1 MPVLK
6 IDRHNKIE
14 QELRSKGSVLIY
26 PLSKKLFCSEETIR
40 RDLNEM
46 EKENK
51 LCRIHGGAYLP
62 ETYAKGIPIQLR
74 ESYLV
79 KEKEL
84 MARHIIEFHIK
95 EKDFLMLDSSSTC
108 LTLAKELLLTNMRL
122 TIITNSLRIC
132 NLCNESSSNIKLT
145 CLGGTLSGTNSSFV
159 GYETTD
165 TLQSFIADK
174 SFISCPS
181 IDINYGLVDNNS
193 DEGMVRACMLK
204 QSRQRFLIVDH
215 TKFSESTNVIFADL
229 SNIDV
234 IVTDKKPTSKWEKK
248 CLELNIKME
257 YI

>member
-1 MPVLK
+1 MLK

-14 QELRSKGSVLIY
+14 EELRSKGSVLIF
-26 PLSKKLFCSEETIR
+26 PLSEKFSCSEETIR

-62 ETYAKGIPIQLR
+62 ETYSKGIPIQLR
-74 ESYLV
+74 EIYFI

-84 MARHIIEFHIK
+84 MARHVIESYIK

-108 LTLAKELLLTNMRL
+108 LTLAKELLSTDMSL

-132 NLCNESSSNIKLT
+132 NLCNDTPSNIKLK
-145 CLGGTLSGTNSSFV
+145 CLGGTLSARNSSFV
-159 GYETTD
+159 GYKTTD
-165 TLQSFIADK
+165 TLRSFIADK

-181 IDINYGLVDNNS
+181 VDINHGLVDNNIN
-193 DEGMVRACMLK
+193 EGMVRACMLK

-215 TKFSESTNVIFADL
+215 TKFLELTNVIFADL
-229 SNIDV
+229 SNVDV
-234 IVTDKKPTSKWEKK
+234 IVTDKKLTSEWERK
-248 CLELNIKME
+248 CLELNIKVD